1 MALVTIKSGLPKN
14 TRHIYLTMQS
24 YQKEFVRIKEVLEAN
39 PKGMT
44 ITDISRAI
52 NVNRNSVAKYLEL
65 LQLSGHVE
73 MRFFGPAKVFFISH
87 RVPLSVMLNFSSDY
101 ILVLNRDL
109 KIVQV
114 TDNLLDFLNLE
125 REVLL
130 GHRIE
135 DISLPIFTSSEIMSY
150 IKEALDGKDSS
161 MELSLQMA
169 EAGFCFKIKL
179 IPTTFDNGTQGVTAL
194 LENITEQKR
203 AEEFLRESEEKLRSV
218 LNSMDD
224 LVFVIGTDGTLK
236 RYYPTSA
243 KEDFYV
249 PAEKYLGKHFRDVFP
264 PNVARLLQ
272 TAMKEIK
279 ESDEI
284 QQFGYSL
291 EINDQEYWFNAS
303 ISPIKTP
310 SGSFTELTA
319 VVRNITKRKK
329 TEKSLH
335 KSEARYRLLAENVTD
350 VIWTMDLN
358 LQYTYISPSIERQR
372 GYSIEDAMALT
383 IDEILTPPS
392 YEVAMN
398 ALEEELPKAI
408 EKETDLNH
416 SHTLELE
423 LYCKDGS
430 TIWTESIMTFLRD
443 SDGRPTGI
451 LGVTRDI
458 TDRKRAEEQLEYVLK
473 RERIALDIS
482 IIQRIILLV
491 ENARSEDDMLET
503 IVDALVKALQSEI
516 GIIAKLD
523 KDSQLEIMKQI
534 GLCERDMNRKLS
546 LERIAVADEARI
558 YNADEMS
565 KTVLQRL
572 LPHYSVFSSIICP
585 VHSNIFN
592 GLVLICRLYPEKF
605 TERDLRIVSVV
616 ITTLETK
623 LRKASKE
630 S

>member
-1 MALVTIKSGLPKN
+1 
-14 TRHIYLTMQS
+14 MQS
-24 YQKEFVRIKEVLEAN
+24 YQKEFVRIKEVLKTN

-65 LQLSGHVE
+65 LRLSGHVE
-73 MRFFGPAKVFFISH
+73 MRSFGPAKVFFISH
-87 RVPLSVMLNFSSDY
+87 RVPLSAMLNFSSDY

-114 TDNLLDFLNLE
+114 NDNLLDLMNLE

-130 GHRIE
+130 GQGIE
-135 DISLPIFTSSEIMSY
+135 DISLPIFTRSEIISH
-150 IKEALDGKDSS
+150 IKGALDGEDSS

-169 EAGFCFKIKL
+169 EAEFCFKIKL
-179 IPTTFDNGTQGVTAL
+179 IPTTFDDGEQGVTAI

-203 AEEFLRESEEKLRSV
+203 SEESLRESEEKLRSV

-224 LVFVIGTDGTLK
+224 LVFVIGTDGMFK
-236 RYYPTSA
+236 RYYQTSA
-243 KEDFYV
+243 KDNLYV
-249 PAEKYLGKHFRDVFP
+249 PSEKFLGKHFRDVLP

-272 TAMKEIK
+272 TVMKEIK
-279 ESDEI
+279 ESGET
-284 QQFGYSL
+284 QQFDYSL
-291 EINDQEYWFNAS
+291 EINDQECWFNAS
-303 ISPIKTP
+303 ISPIKPP
-310 SGSFTELTA
+310 SGSFTEVTA

-329 TEKSLH
+329 AEKSLH
-335 KSEARYRLLAENVTD
+335 ESEARYRLLAENVTD
-350 VIWTMDLN
+350 VIWTMDMN
-358 LQYTYISPSIERQR
+358 LQYTYLSPSIERQR
-372 GYSIEDAMALT
+372 GYSIEEAMALT

-392 YEVAMN
+392 YEVAMK

-408 EKETDLNH
+408 EEETDLNK

-443 SDGRPTGI
+443 SDGRSTGI

-458 TDRKRAEEQLEYVLK
+458 TERKRADEQLEDALK
-473 RERIALDIS
+473 RERMALDIS
-482 IIQRIILLV
+482 IIQRIIILL
-491 ENARSEDDMLET
+491 ENAHSMDCMLDTTVNE
-503 IVDALVKALQSEI
+503 LVKALQSEI

-523 KDSQLEIMKQI
+523 NNSQLEILKQI
-534 GLCERDMNRKLS
+534 GLNETDANRKLS
-546 LERIAVADEARI
+546 LKRIAVADEARI
-558 YNADEMS
+558 YNADEIS

-572 LPHYSVFSSIICP
+572 LPHNSVFSSIICP
-585 VHSNIFN
+585 VHSNIVN
-592 GLVLICRLYPEKF
+592 GILILCRLYPEKF
-605 TERDLRIVSVV
+605 TERDLRVVSVV
-616 ITTLETK
+616 VASLEKK
-623 LRKASKE
+623 LRQDSEE